1 MKKNIIN
8 KIIYVIVSIF
18 VIVAIVFLV
27 KYFSSKNI
35 KMVRNILK
43 PVYSDIT
50 CIDDNCS
57 SIKATKENKKGD
69 KTVELYNDK
78 VKKVG
83 SYVVKSGKEDKKQI
97 VSIKDDYFIVSEDKE
112 YYIFNKSFKELY
124 KTNNALI
131 SLNQKYILEK
141 GEKYTLLNYK
151 GEKLFENISEYNL
164 YNNQKIIEIV
174 TENKYVI
181 YDEIKNKILDGYKID
196 KEVIDSENN
205 TLYLIVK
212 NVKTGVYQ
220 YYDCNNYKMVGDSF
234 ENYTVTTDN
243 ELIVSKRENGTKVG
257 YKINTKGEQTK
268 LDKSFSKVEK
278 INNISKKIS
287 DDEYFLY
294 SISVYESNQ
303 NIVLVDNKKSKEFGF
318 YDLKNKKF
326 GKIYSYNTKEDNIYS
341 SVTKLN
347 SDNDNNYLEVSC
359 SSKLCGKNLLYVI
372 NIKDKKTEFYNENEK
387 VVLQNYTQYENGYK
401 MIKYSNKS
409 EDEKYKG
416 KYVLYNNKNEEV
428 SISEN
433 EILILGQKVVFG
445 PVKNETVTLYSIKNK
460 KSLNNTGANIIKIK
474 NKEYYKYQD
483 EKNNTILLD
492 SNGKEILKV
501 KMSQNLKNS
510 DDSLIYIDNKKV
522 KMYSDDFKAKNYS
535 LEKNEELMDN
545 NSNDILPYKGAI
557 FINNTKEKYIKIV
570 NFDGMKI
577 RKIKNSTVESIYQ
590 NKEKNVY
597 IIVKKEDKNGT
608 NFGLYLAK

>member
-243 ELIVSKRENGTKVG
+243 ELIVSKRENGTKVD

-287 DDEYFLY
+287 DDEYYLY
-294 SISVYESNQ
+294 SISVYESSQ

-318 YDLKNKKF
+318 YNLKNKKF
-326 GKIYSYNTKEDNIYS
+326 NKIYSYNKKEDNIYS

-347 SDNDNNYLEVSC
+347 ADNDNNYLEVSC

-445 PVKNETVTLYSIKNK
+445 PVKNETVILYSTKDN

-597 IIVKKEDKNGT
+597 IIAKKEDKNGT

>member
-1 MKKNIIN
+1 MKKNVIN

-18 VIVAIVFLV
+18 VIAAIVFLV

-50 CIDDNCS
+50 CVDVNCS

-83 SYVVKSGKEDKKQI
+83 SYVVKNGKEDKKQI
-97 VSIKDDYFIVSEDKE
+97 VSIKDDYFIVSENDK

-164 YNNQKIIEIV
+164 YNDQKIIEIV

-181 YDEIKNKILDGYKID
+181 YDEVKNKILDGYKID

-205 TLYLIVK
+205 TLYLVTK

-220 YYDCNNYKMVGDSF
+220 YYDCNNYKMIGDSF

-243 ELIVSKRENGTKVG
+243 ELIVSKRENGTKVD

-268 LDKSFSKVEK
+268 LDKSFSKVEE
-278 INNISKKIS
+278 INNISKKIN
-287 DDEYFLY
+287 DDEYYLY
-294 SISVYESNQ
+294 SVSVYESNQ
-303 NIVLVDNKKSKEFGF
+303 NVVLVDNKKSKEFGF
-318 YDLKNKKF
+318 YDLKSKKF
-326 GKIYSYNTKEDNIYS
+326 SKIYSYNSKEDNIYS

-372 NIKDKKTEFYNENEK
+372 NMKDKKTEFYNENGK
-387 VVLQNYTQYENGYK
+387 IILQNYTQYENGYK

-416 KYVLYNNKNEEV
+416 KYVLYNNKNEEL

-445 PVKNETVTLYSIKNK
+445 PIKNETVTLYSIKNK
-460 KSLNNTGANIIKIK
+460 KSLNNTGANVIKIK
-474 NKEYYKYQD
+474 NKKYYKYQD

-492 SNGKEILKV
+492 SNGNEMLKV

-522 KMYSDDFKAKNYS
+522 KMYSDDFKVKNYS
-535 LEKNEELMDN
+535 LEKNEELMNN
-545 NSNDILPYKGAI
+545 NSSDILPYKGAI

-570 NFDGMKI
+570 NFDGVKI
-577 RKIKNSTVESIYQ
+577 RKIKNSTVENIYQ

-597 IIVKKEDKNGT
+597 IIAKKKDKNGT

>member
-83 SYVVKSGKEDKKQI
+83 SYVVKDRKEDKKQI

-112 YYIFNKSFKELY
+112 YYIFNKSFKGLY

-164 YNNQKIIEIV
+164 YNDQKIIEIV

-205 TLYLIVK
+205 TLYLVVK

-220 YYDCNNYKMVGDSF
+220 YYDCNNYKIVGDSF

-243 ELIVSKRENGTKVG
+243 ELIVSKRENGTKVD

-287 DDEYFLY
+287 DDEYYLY
-294 SISVYESNQ
+294 SISVYESSQ
-303 NIVLVDNKKSKEFGF
+303 NIVLVDNKKIKEFGF
-318 YDLKNKKF
+318 YNLKNKKF
-326 GKIYSYNTKEDNIYS
+326 NKIYSYNTKEDNIYS

-597 IIVKKEDKNGT
+597 IIAKKEDKNAT

>member
-83 SYVVKSGKEDKKQI
+83 SYVVKDRKEDKKQI

-174 TENKYVI
+174 TENKYII

-243 ELIVSKRENGTKVG
+243 ELIVSKRENGTKVD

-287 DDEYFLY
+287 DDEYYLY
-294 SISVYESNQ
+294 SISVYESSQ

-318 YDLKNKKF
+318 YNLKNKKF
-326 GKIYSYNTKEDNIYS
+326 NKIYSYNKKEDNIYS

-597 IIVKKEDKNGT
+597 IIAKKEDKNGT

>member
-57 SIKATKENKKGD
+57 SIKATKENKNGD

-78 VKKVG
+78 IKKVG
-83 SYVVKSGKEDKKQI
+83 SYVLKDGKKVKKQI

-220 YYDCNNYKMVGDSF
+220 YYDCNNYKMIGDSF

-243 ELIVSKRENGTKVG
+243 ELIVSKRENGTKVD

-268 LDKSFSKVEK
+268 LDKSFSKVEE
-278 INNISKKIS
+278 INNISKKMN
-287 DDEYFLY
+287 DDEYYLY
-294 SISVYESNQ
+294 SASVYESNQ
-303 NIVLVDNKKSKEFGF
+303 NIVLVDNKKSKELGF

-326 GKIYSYNTKEDNIYS
+326 NKIYSYDSKEGNIYS
-341 SVTKLN
+341 SITKLN

-372 NIKDKKTEFYNENEK
+372 NMKDKKTEFYNENDK

-416 KYVLYNNKNEEV
+416 KYVLYNDKNEEL

-433 EILILGQKVVFG
+433 EILILGQKAVFG
-445 PVKNETVTLYSIKNK
+445 PVKNETVTLYSIKNN

-492 SNGKEILKV
+492 SNGKEMLKV

-597 IIVKKEDKNGT
+597 IIAKKKDKNGT

>member
-1 MKKNIIN
+1 MKKNVIN

-18 VIVAIVFLV
+18 VIAAIVFLV

-35 KMVRNILK
+35 KIVRNILK

-83 SYVVKSGKEDKKQI
+83 SYVVKSGNEDKKQI

-243 ELIVSKRENGTKVG
+243 ELIVSKRENGTKVD

-268 LDKSFSKVEK
+268 LDKSFSKVEE
-278 INNISKKIS
+278 INNISKDMN
-287 DDEYFLY
+287 DDEYYLY

-303 NIVLVDNKKSKEFGF
+303 NVVLVDNKKSKEFGF
-318 YDLKNKKF
+318 YNLKNKKF
-326 GKIYSYNTKEDNIYS
+326 NKIYSYNTKEDNIYS

-492 SNGKEILKV
+492 SNGKEMLKV

-522 KMYSDDFKAKNYS
+522 KMYSDDFKVKNYS
-535 LEKNEELMDN
+535 LEKNEELIN
-545 NSNDILPYKGAI
+545 NNTNDILPYKGAI

>member
-83 SYVVKSGKEDKKQI
+83 SYVVKSGKKDKKQI

-243 ELIVSKRENGTKVG
+243 ELIVSKRENGTKVD

-287 DDEYFLY
+287 DDEYYLY
-294 SISVYESNQ
+294 SISVYESSQ

-318 YDLKNKKF
+318 YNLKNKKF
-326 GKIYSYNTKEDNIYS
+326 NKIYSYNKKEDNIYS

-347 SDNDNNYLEVSC
+347 ADNDNNYLEVSC

>member
-83 SYVVKSGKEDKKQI
+83 SYVVKDRKEDKKQI

-151 GEKLFENISEYNL
+151 GEKLFENITEYNL
-164 YNNQKIIEIV
+164 YNDQKIIEIV
-174 TENKYVI
+174 TENKYII
-181 YDEIKNKILDGYKID
+181 YDEIKNKILDEYKID

-234 ENYTVTTDN
+234 ENYTATTDN
-243 ELIVSKRENGTKVG
+243 ELIVSKRENGTKVD

-287 DDEYFLY
+287 DDEYYLY
-294 SISVYESNQ
+294 SISVYESSQ

-318 YDLKNKKF
+318 YNLKNKKF
-326 GKIYSYNTKEDNIYS
+326 NKIYSYNKKEDNIYS

-372 NIKDKKTEFYNENEK
+372 NMKDKKTEFYNEDEK
-387 VVLQNYTQYENGYK
+387 VILQNYTQYENGYK

-433 EILILGQKVVFG
+433 EIIVLGQKIALG
-445 PVKNETVTLYSIKNK
+445 PVKNETVILYSIKDK
-460 KSLNNTGANIIKIK
+460 KALNSKSANVIKIK
-474 NKEYYKYQD
+474 NNECYIYQD

-492 SNGKEILKV
+492 LNGNKILEA
-501 KMSQNLKNS
+501 KMSQNLKTS
-510 DDSLIYIDNKKV
+510 DDSLIYIDDNKV
-522 KMYSDDFKAKNYS
+522 KMYSDDFKVKNYS

-570 NFDGMKI
+570 NFDGKKI

-597 IIVKKEDKNGT
+597 IIAKKKDKNTT

>member
-1 MKKNIIN
+1 MKKNVIN

-18 VIVAIVFLV
+18 VIAAIVFLV

-78 VKKVG
+78 IKKVG
-83 SYVVKSGKEDKKQI
+83 SYVVKKEDKKQI
-97 VSIKDDYFIVSEDKE
+97 VSIKDDYFIISENDK

-164 YNNQKIIEIV
+164 YNDQKIIEIV

-181 YDEIKNKILDGYKID
+181 YDEVKNKILDGYKID

-205 TLYLIVK
+205 TLYLVVK

-220 YYDCNNYKMVGDSF
+220 YYDCNNYKMIGDSF

-243 ELIVSKRENGTKVG
+243 ELVVSKRENGTKVD

-268 LDKSFSKVEK
+268 LDKSFSKVEE
-278 INNISKKIS
+278 INNISKDMN
-287 DDEYFLY
+287 DDEYYLY
-294 SISVYESNQ
+294 SVSVYESNQ
-303 NIVLVDNKKSKEFGF
+303 NVVLVDNKKSKELGF

-326 GKIYSYNTKEDNIYS
+326 NKIYSYDSKEGNIYS
-341 SVTKLN
+341 SITKLN

-359 SSKLCGKNLLYVI
+359 SSKLCGKNLLYVV
-372 NIKDKKTEFYNENEK
+372 NMKNKKTEFYNENDK

-416 KYVLYNNKNEEV
+416 KYVLYNDKNEEL

-433 EILILGQKVVFG
+433 EILILGQKIVFG
-445 PVKNETVTLYSIKNK
+445 PVKNETVTLYSIKDK
-460 KSLNNTGANIIKIK
+460 KSLNNTGANVIKIK

-483 EKNNTILLD
+483 EKNNTVLLD
-492 SNGKEILKV
+492 SNGNEMLKV

-522 KMYSDDFKAKNYS
+522 KMYSDDFKVKNYS
-535 LEKNEELMDN
+535 LEKNEELMNN
-545 NSNDILPYKGAI
+545 NSSDILPYKGAI

-577 RKIKNSTVESIYQ
+577 RKIKNSTVENIYQ

-597 IIVKKEDKNGT
+597 IIAKKKEKNGT

>member
-18 VIVAIVFLV
+18 AIVAIVFLV

-83 SYVVKSGKEDKKQI
+83 SYVVKSGNKDKKQI

-220 YYDCNNYKMVGDSF
+220 YYDCNNYKMIGDSF

-243 ELIVSKRENGTKVG
+243 ELIVSKRENGAKVD
-257 YKINTKGEQTK
+257 YEINTKGEQTK
-268 LDKSFSKVEK
+268 LDKLFSKVKE
-278 INNISKKIS
+278 INNISKKIN
-287 DDEYFLY
+287 DDEYYLY
-294 SISVYESNQ
+294 SASVYESNQ
-303 NIVLVDNKKSKEFGF
+303 NIVLVDNKKSKELGF

-326 GKIYSYNTKEDNIYS
+326 NKIYSYDSKEGNIYS
-341 SVTKLN
+341 SITKLN

-372 NIKDKKTEFYNENEK
+372 NMKDKKTEFYNENDK

-416 KYVLYNNKNEEV
+416 KYVLYNDKNEEL

-433 EILILGQKVVFG
+433 EILILGQKAVFG
-445 PVKNETVTLYSIKNK
+445 PVKNETVTLYSIKNN

-492 SNGKEILKV
+492 SNGKEMLKV

-597 IIVKKEDKNGT
+597 IIAKKKDKNGT

>member
-57 SIKATKENKKGD
+57 SIKATKENKNGD

-78 VKKVG
+78 IKKVG
-83 SYVVKSGKEDKKQI
+83 SYVLKDGKKDKKQI

-141 GEKYTLLNYK
+141 GEKYTLLNYN

-181 YDEIKNKILDGYKID
+181 YDEVKNKILDGYKID
-196 KEVIDSENN
+196 KEVVDSENN

-220 YYDCNNYKMVGDSF
+220 YYDCNNYKMIGDSF

-243 ELIVSKRENGTKVG
+243 ELVVSKRENGTKVD

-492 SNGKEILKV
+492 SNGKEMLKV

-522 KMYSDDFKAKNYS
+522 KMYSDDFKVKNYS
-535 LEKNEELMDN
+535 LEKNEELIN
-545 NSNDILPYKGAI
+545 NNTNDILPYKGAI

-577 RKIKNSTVESIYQ
+577 RKIKNSTIESIYQ

-597 IIVKKEDKNGT
+597 IIAKKEDKNGT

>member
-18 VIVAIVFLV
+18 VIFAIVFLV

-35 KMVRNILK
+35 KIVRNILK

-83 SYVVKSGKEDKKQI
+83 SYVVKDRKEDKKQI

-112 YYIFNKSFKELY
+112 YYIFNKSFKGLY

-164 YNNQKIIEIV
+164 YNDQKIIEIV

-234 ENYTVTTDN
+234 ENYTVITDN
-243 ELIVSKRENGTKVG
+243 ELIVSKRENGTKVD

-278 INNISKKIS
+278 INNISKKII
-287 DDEYFLY
+287 DDEYYLY
-294 SISVYESNQ
+294 SISVYESSQ

-318 YDLKNKKF
+318 YNLKNKKF
-326 GKIYSYNTKEDNIYS
+326 NKIYSYNTKEDNIYS

-433 EILILGQKVVFG
+433 EILILGQKVAFG

-492 SNGKEILKV
+492 SNGKEMLKA

-522 KMYSDDFKAKNYS
+522 KMYSDDFKVKNYS

-597 IIVKKEDKNGT
+597 IIAKKEDKNGT

>member
-1 MKKNIIN
+1 MKKNVIN

-18 VIVAIVFLV
+18 VIAAIVFLV

-69 KTVELYNDK
+69 KTIELYNDK

-83 SYVVKSGKEDKKQI
+83 SYVVKSGNEDKKQI

-243 ELIVSKRENGTKVG
+243 ELIVSKRENGTKVD

-268 LDKSFSKVEK
+268 LDKSFSKVEE
-278 INNISKKIS
+278 INNISKDMN
-287 DDEYFLY
+287 DDEYYLY

-303 NIVLVDNKKSKEFGF
+303 NVVLVDNKKSKEFGF

-445 PVKNETVTLYSIKNK
+445 PVKNETVILYSIKNK
-460 KSLNNTGANIIKIK
+460 KSLNNTGATVIKIK

-492 SNGKEILKV
+492 SNGKEMLKV

-522 KMYSDDFKAKNYS
+522 KMYSDDFKVKNYS
-535 LEKNEELMDN
+535 LEKNEELIN
-545 NSNDILPYKGAI
+545 NNTNDILPYKGAI

>member
-57 SIKATKENKKGD
+57 SIKAIKENKKGD
-69 KTVELYNDK
+69 KKVELYNDK

-83 SYVVKSGKEDKKQI
+83 SYVVKDRKEDKKQI

-205 TLYLIVK
+205 TLYLVVK

-220 YYDCNNYKMVGDSF
+220 YYDCNNYKIVGDSF

-243 ELIVSKRENGTKVG
+243 ELIVSKRENGTKVD

-287 DDEYFLY
+287 DDEYYLY
-294 SISVYESNQ
+294 SISVYESSQ
-303 NIVLVDNKKSKEFGF
+303 NIVLVDNKKIKEFGF
-318 YDLKNKKF
+318 YNLKNKKF
-326 GKIYSYNTKEDNIYS
+326 NKIYSYNTKEDNIYS

-597 IIVKKEDKNGT
+597 IIAKKEDKNAT

>member
-78 VKKVG
+78 IKKVG
-83 SYVVKSGKEDKKQI
+83 SYIVKDGKEDKKQI
-97 VSIKDDYFIVSEDKE
+97 ISIKDDYFIVNENDK

-141 GEKYTLLNYK
+141 GEKFTLLNNK
-151 GEKLFENISEYNL
+151 GEKIFENISEYNL

-181 YDEIKNKILDGYKID
+181 YDEVKNKILDGYKID
-196 KEVIDSENN
+196 KEVTDSESN
-205 TLYLIVK
+205 TLYLVIK

-220 YYDCNNYKMVGDSF
+220 YYDCNNYKMIGDSF
-234 ENYTVTTDN
+234 ENYTVTNDN
-243 ELIVSKRENGTKVG
+243 GLIVSKRENGAKVD
-257 YKINTKGEQTK
+257 YKINIKGEQTK

-287 DDEYFLY
+287 DDEYYLY
-294 SISVYESNQ
+294 SISVYESSQ

-318 YDLKNKKF
+318 YNLKNKKF
-326 GKIYSYNTKEDNIYS
+326 NKIYSYNTKEDNIYS

-492 SNGKEILKV
+492 SNGKEMLKV

-522 KMYSDDFKAKNYS
+522 KMFSDDFKAKNYS
-535 LEKNEELMDN
+535 LEKNEELIN
-545 NSNDILPYKGAI
+545 NNTNDILPYKAAI

-597 IIVKKEDKNGT
+597 IIAKKEDKNAT

>member
-1 MKKNIIN
+1 MKKNVIN

-18 VIVAIVFLV
+18 VIAAIVFLV

-57 SIKATKENKKGD
+57 SIKATKENKNGD

-78 VKKVG
+78 IKKVG
-83 SYVVKSGKEDKKQI
+83 SYVLKDGKKDKKQI

-141 GEKYTLLNYK
+141 GEKYTLLNYN

-181 YDEIKNKILDGYKID
+181 YDEVKNKILDGYKID
-196 KEVIDSENN
+196 KEVVDSENN
-205 TLYLIVK
+205 TLYLVTK

-220 YYDCNNYKMVGDSF
+220 YYDCNNYKMIGDSF

-243 ELIVSKRENGTKVG
+243 ELIVSKRENGTKVD

-268 LDKSFSKVEK
+268 LDKSFLKVEK

-287 DDEYFLY
+287 DDEYYLY
-294 SISVYESNQ
+294 SISVYESSQ
-303 NIVLVDNKKSKEFGF
+303 NIVLVDNKKIKEFGF
-318 YDLKNKKF
+318 YNLKNKKF
-326 GKIYSYNTKEDNIYS
+326 NKIYSYNTKEDNIYS

-416 KYVLYNNKNEEV
+416 KYVLYNDKNEEV

-445 PVKNETVTLYSIKNK
+445 PIKNETVTLYSIKNK
-460 KSLNNTGANIIKIK
+460 KSLNNTGANVIKIK
-474 NKEYYKYQD
+474 NKGYYKYQD

-522 KMYSDDFKAKNYS
+522 KMYSDDFKVKNYS

-577 RKIKNSTVESIYQ
+577 RKIKNSTVESVYQ

-597 IIVKKEDKNGT
+597 IIAKKEDKNGT

>member
-1 MKKNIIN
+1 MKKNVIN

-18 VIVAIVFLV
+18 VIAAIVFLV

-35 KMVRNILK
+35 KIVRNILK

-83 SYVVKSGKEDKKQI
+83 SYVVKDRKEDKKQI

-164 YNNQKIIEIV
+164 YNDQKIIEIV
-174 TENKYVI
+174 TENKYII

-243 ELIVSKRENGTKVG
+243 ELIVSKRENGTKVD

-287 DDEYFLY
+287 DDEYYLY
-294 SISVYESNQ
+294 SISVYESSQ

-318 YDLKNKKF
+318 YNLKNKKF
-326 GKIYSYNTKEDNIYS
+326 NKIYSYNKKEDNIYS

-372 NIKDKKTEFYNENEK
+372 NMKDKKTEFYNENEK

-460 KSLNNTGANIIKIK
+460 KSLNNKGTNIIKIK

-492 SNGKEILKV
+492 SNGKEMLKV

-522 KMYSDDFKAKNYS
+522 KMYSDDFKVKNYS
-535 LEKNEELMDN
+535 LEKNEELIN
-545 NSNDILPYKGAI
+545 NNTNDILPYKGAI

-597 IIVKKEDKNGT
+597 IIAKKEDKNGT

>member
-1 MKKNIIN
+1 MKKNVIN

-18 VIVAIVFLV
+18 VITTIVFLA

-69 KTVELYNDK
+69 KIVELYNDK

-83 SYVVKSGKEDKKQI
+83 SYVVKKEKEDKKQM
-97 VSIKDDYFIVSEDKE
+97 VSIKDDYFIVSENDK

-151 GEKLFENISEYNL
+151 GEKLFENITEYNL
-164 YNNQKIIEIV
+164 YNDQKIIEIV

-220 YYDCNNYKMVGDSF
+220 YYDCNNYKMIGDSF

-243 ELIVSKRENGTKVG
+243 ELIVSKRENGTKVD

-268 LDKSFSKVEK
+268 LDKSFSKVEE
-278 INNISKKIS
+278 INNISKKLS
-287 DDEYFLY
+287 DDEYYLY
-294 SISVYESNQ
+294 SVSVYESNQ
-303 NIVLVDNKKSKEFGF
+303 NVVLVDNKKSKEFGF
-318 YDLKNKKF
+318 YNLKNKKF
-326 GKIYSYNTKEDNIYS
+326 NKIYSYNSKEDNIYS

-372 NIKDKKTEFYNENEK
+372 NMKDKKTEFYNKNEK

-416 KYVLYNNKNEEV
+416 KYVLYNDKNEEV

-433 EILILGQKVVFG
+433 EILILEQKVVFG

-460 KSLNNTGANIIKIK
+460 KSLNNTGANVIKIK

-492 SNGKEILKV
+492 SNGNEILKV
-501 KMSQNLKNS
+501 KMSQILKNS
-510 DDSLIYIDNKKV
+510 DDSLIYVDNKKV
-522 KMYSDDFKAKNYS
+522 KMYSDDFKVKNYS

-597 IIVKKEDKNGT
+597 IIAKKEDKNGT
-608 NFGLYLAK
+608 NFELYLAK

>member
-18 VIVAIVFLV
+18 VIFAIVFLV

-35 KMVRNILK
+35 KIVRNILK

-83 SYVVKSGKEDKKQI
+83 SYVVKDRKEDKKQI

-112 YYIFNKSFKELY
+112 YYIFNKSFKGLY

-164 YNNQKIIEIV
+164 YNDQKIIEIV

-205 TLYLIVK
+205 TLYLVVK

-220 YYDCNNYKMVGDSF
+220 YYDCNNYKIVGDSF

-243 ELIVSKRENGTKVG
+243 ELIVSKRENGTKVD

-287 DDEYFLY
+287 DDEYYLY
-294 SISVYESNQ
+294 SISVYESSQ
-303 NIVLVDNKKSKEFGF
+303 NIVLVDNKKIKEFGF
-318 YDLKNKKF
+318 YNLKNKKF
-326 GKIYSYNTKEDNIYS
+326 NKIYSYNTKEDNIYS

-372 NIKDKKTEFYNENEK
+372 NIKDKKTGFYNENEK

-597 IIVKKEDKNGT
+597 IIAKKEDKNAT

>member
-83 SYVVKSGKEDKKQI
+83 SYVVKDRKEDKKQI

-112 YYIFNKSFKELY
+112 YYIFNKSFKGLY

-164 YNNQKIIEIV
+164 YNDQKIIEIV

-234 ENYTVTTDN
+234 ENYTVITDN
-243 ELIVSKRENGTKVG
+243 ELIVSKRENGTKVD

-278 INNISKKIS
+278 INNISKKII
-287 DDEYFLY
+287 DDEYYLY
-294 SISVYESNQ
+294 SISVYESSQ

-318 YDLKNKKF
+318 YNLKNKKF
-326 GKIYSYNTKEDNIYS
+326 NKIYSYNTKEDNIYS

-597 IIVKKEDKNGT
+597 IIAKKEDKNAT

>member
-243 ELIVSKRENGTKVG
+243 ELIVSKRENGTKVD

-287 DDEYFLY
+287 DDEYYLY
-294 SISVYESNQ
+294 SISVYESSQ

-318 YDLKNKKF
+318 YNLKNKKF
-326 GKIYSYNTKEDNIYS
+326 NKIYSYNKKEDNIYS

-372 NIKDKKTEFYNENEK
+372 NMKDKKTEFYNENEK

-445 PVKNETVTLYSIKNK
+445 PVKNETVILYSTKDN

-492 SNGKEILKV
+492 SNEKEILKV

-522 KMYSDDFKAKNYS
+522 KMYSDDFKEKNYS

-597 IIVKKEDKNGT
+597 IIAKKEDKNGT

>member
-35 KMVRNILK
+35 KMVRNMLK

-83 SYVVKSGKEDKKQI
+83 SYVVKSGNEDKKQI

-243 ELIVSKRENGTKVG
+243 ELIVSKRENGTKVD

-287 DDEYFLY
+287 DDEYYLY
-294 SISVYESNQ
+294 SISVYESSQ

-445 PVKNETVTLYSIKNK
+445 PVKNETVILYSTKDN

-597 IIVKKEDKNGT
+597 IIAKKEDKNGT

>member
-8 KIIYVIVSIF
+8 KIIYIIVSIF
-18 VIVAIVFLV
+18 AIAAIVFLV

-43 PVYSDIT
+43 PVYSNIT

-57 SIKATKENKKGD
+57 SIKATKENKNGD

-83 SYVVKSGKEDKKQI
+83 SYIVKDGKKDKKQI
-97 VSIKDDYFIVSEDKE
+97 VSIKDVYLIINENE
-112 YYIFNKSFKELY
+112 YYYVFNRSLKELY

-181 YDEIKNKILDGYKID
+181 YDEVKNKILDGYKID
-196 KEVIDSENN
+196 KEVNDNENN

-220 YYDCNNYKMVGDSF
+220 YYDCNNYKMIGDSF
-234 ENYTVTTDN
+234 ENYTVTSDN
-243 ELIVSKRENGTKVG
+243 ELIVSKRENGTKVD
-257 YKINTKGEQTK
+257 YKINTKGVQTK
-268 LDKSFSKVEK
+268 LDKSFSKVEE
-278 INNISKKIS
+278 INNISEKINE
-287 DDEYFLY
+287 DEYYLY
-294 SISVYESNQ
+294 SVSVYESNQ
-303 NIVLVDNKKSKEFGF
+303 NVVLVDNKKSKEFGF
-318 YDLKNKKF
+318 YNLKNKKF
-326 GKIYSYNTKEDNIYS
+326 DKIYSYDSKEDNIYS

-347 SDNDNNYLEVSC
+347 SDNDNSYLEVSC
-359 SSKLCGKNLLYVI
+359 SSKLCGKNLLYAI
-372 NIKDKKTEFYNENEK
+372 NMKDNKTEFHNENDK
-387 VVLQNYTQYENGYK
+387 AILQNYTQYENGYK

-416 KYVLYNNKNEEV
+416 KYVLYNDKNEEL

-433 EILILGQKVVFG
+433 EILVLGQKIVFG
-445 PVKNETVTLYSIKNK
+445 PVKSETVTLYSIKDK
-460 KSLNNTGANIIKIK
+460 KSLNSKNANVIKIK

-483 EKNNTILLD
+483 EKNNTIVLD

-501 KMSQNLKNS
+501 KISQNLKNS

-522 KMYSDDFKAKNYS
+522 KMYSDDFKVKNYS

-545 NSNDILPYKGAI
+545 NSSDILPYKGAI

-577 RKIKNSTVESIYQ
+577 RKIKNSTIEGIYQ

-597 IIVKKEDKNGT
+597 IITKKKDKNST
-608 NFGLYLAK
+608 NYGLYLAK

>member
-1 MKKNIIN
+1 MKKNVIN

-18 VIVAIVFLV
+18 VIAAIVFLV

-50 CIDDNCS
+50 CVDVNCS

-83 SYVVKSGKEDKKQI
+83 SYVVKNGKEDKKQI
-97 VSIKDDYFIVSEDKE
+97 VSIKDDYFIISENDK

-164 YNNQKIIEIV
+164 YNDQKIIEIV

-181 YDEIKNKILDGYKID
+181 YDEVKNKILDGYKID

-205 TLYLIVK
+205 TLYLVTK

-220 YYDCNNYKMVGDSF
+220 YYDCNNYKMIGDSF

-243 ELIVSKRENGTKVG
+243 ELVVSKRENGTKVD

-268 LDKSFSKVEK
+268 LDKSFSKVEE
-278 INNISKKIS
+278 INNISKDMN
-287 DDEYFLY
+287 DDEYYLY
-294 SISVYESNQ
+294 SVSVYESNQ
-303 NIVLVDNKKSKEFGF
+303 NVVLVDNKKSKELGF

-326 GKIYSYNTKEDNIYS
+326 NKIYSYDSKEGNIYS
-341 SVTKLN
+341 SITKLN

-359 SSKLCGKNLLYVI
+359 SSKLCGKNLLYVV
-372 NIKDKKTEFYNENEK
+372 NMKNKKTEFYNENDK

-416 KYVLYNNKNEEV
+416 KYVLYNDKNEEL

-433 EILILGQKVVFG
+433 EILILGQKIVFG
-445 PVKNETVTLYSIKNK
+445 PVKNETVTLYSIKDK
-460 KSLNNTGANIIKIK
+460 KSYW
-474 NKEYYKYQD
+474 EY
-483 EKNNTILLD
+483 
-492 SNGKEILKV
+492 SFLKSV
-501 KMSQNLKNS
+501 LP
-510 DDSLIYIDNKKV
+510 SL
-522 KMYSDDFKAKNYS
+522 FHF
-535 LEKNEELMDN
+535 
-545 NSNDILPYKGAI
+545 LP
-557 FINNTKEKYIKIV
+557 
-570 NFDGMKI
+570 
-577 RKIKNSTVESIYQ
+577 
-590 NKEKNVY
+590 
-597 IIVKKEDKNGT
+597 
-608 NFGLYLAK
+608 LAR

>member
-18 VIVAIVFLV
+18 AIVAIVFLV

-78 VKKVG
+78 IKKVG
-83 SYVVKSGKEDKKQI
+83 SYVVKKEKEDKKQV

-164 YNNQKIIEIV
+164 YNDQKIIEIV

-181 YDEIKNKILDGYKID
+181 YDEVKNKILDGYKID

-205 TLYLIVK
+205 TLYLVTK

-220 YYDCNNYKMVGDSF
+220 YYDCNNYKMIGDSF

-243 ELIVSKRENGTKVG
+243 ELVVSKRENGTKVD

-268 LDKSFSKVEK
+268 LDKSFSKVEE
-278 INNISKKIS
+278 INNISKKIN
-287 DDEYFLY
+287 DDEYYLY
-294 SISVYESNQ
+294 SVSVYESNQ
-303 NIVLVDNKKSKEFGF
+303 NVVLVDNKKSKEFGF

-326 GKIYSYNTKEDNIYS
+326 NKIYSYKTKEDNIYS

-372 NIKDKKTEFYNENEK
+372 NMKDKKAEFYNENDK
-387 VVLQNYTQYENGYK
+387 IILQNYTQYENGYK

-416 KYVLYNNKNEEV
+416 KYVLYNDKNEEV

-460 KSLNNTGANIIKIK
+460 KSLNNKSANIIKIK

-483 EKNNTILLD
+483 ENNNTILLD
-492 SNGKEILKV
+492 SNGKEMLKV
-501 KMSQNLKNS
+501 KTSQNLKNS
-510 DDSLIYIDNKKV
+510 DDSLIYIDNKKI
-522 KMYSDDFKAKNYS
+522 KMYSDDFEVKNYS
-535 LEKNEELMDN
+535 LEKNEELMNN
-545 NSNDILPYKGAI
+545 NSSDILPYKGAI

-570 NFDGMKI
+570 NFDGMRI
-577 RKIKNSTVESIYQ
+577 RKIKNSTIESIYQ

-597 IIVKKEDKNGT
+597 IIAKKKDKNGT